1 MAQVGASLSSRL
13 LSKAILLLV
22 LTGACSRGEPPSGAG
37 GPPPGTPVKLQNV
50 ETSVLEE
57 STDFIGTLEA
67 NRRVELKPEIDGRVS
82 QIFVSSGS
90 RVAVGTPI
98 VQLSPEKSQAE
109 VGAAV
114 ANVNAARAQRNSAEA
129 EVRAL
134 EAERSSAQANVD
146 LQNEQYRRISGLVSQ
161 GALAR
166 ERLDQVTRDRN
177 SALAALKAT
186 EERIRAARANFDQA
200 NAALQESQSNVTLR
214 SENLKDTKV
223 LSPLAGVVGDI
234 PVKLGT
240 YVKAGDTLT
249 SIIQNDTLELNLPIP
264 SQKTPQL
271 RIGLPVQLLDQNNS
285 PLGTGR
291 ISFISPQVQ
300 SNTQTILAKA
310 SFPNP
315 EGNLR
320 DAQSVKAKVI
330 WERNPGVLVPTA
342 AVTRVAGQP
351 FVYVAQPQEGSKMV
365 AKQKRV
371 ELGEIQGSNYQ
382 VIEGLKPGEKII
394 ISGIQNL
401 SDGSAIVPES

>member
-1 MAQVGASLSSRL
+1 MAQVGVSLSSRL
-13 LSKAILLLV
+13 LSKALLLLV
-22 LTGACSRGEPPSGAG
+22 LTGACSRGGPPPGAE

-50 ETSVLEE
+50 ETSLLEE
-57 STDFIGTLEA
+57 SDQYNGKLEA

-82 QIFVSSGS
+82 QIFVSAGS

-134 EAERSSAQANVD
+134 EAERSSAQANVE

-177 SALAALKAT
+177 SALASLKAT
-186 EERIRAARANFDQA
+186 EERIRAARANLDQA
-200 NAALQESQSNVTLR
+200 NATLQESQSNATLR

-223 LSPLAGVVGDI
+223 LSPLAGIVGDFS
-234 PVKLGT
+234 VKPGT
-240 YVKAGDTLT
+240 YVQAGDTLT
-249 SIIQNDTLELNLPIP
+249 TIIQNDTLNLDIQIP
-264 SQKTPQL
+264 SEKTSEL
-271 RIGLPVQLLDQNNS
+271 RIGLPVQLLDQNKQ

-291 ISFISPQVQ
+291 ISFISPQV
-300 SNTQTILAKA
+300 NTQQILAKA

-315 EGNLR
+315 EGTLR
-320 DAQSVKAKVI
+320 DGQIAIAKVI
-330 WERNPGVLVPTA
+330 WERNPGVLVPTT

-351 FVYVAQPQEGSKMV
+351 FVYVAEPQEGSKMV

-371 ELGEIQGSNYQ
+371 ELGEIQGNNYQ
-382 VIEGLKPGEKII
+382 VIQGLKPGERII

-401 SDGSAIVPES
+401 SDGAPIIPES